1 MIPFPLTHRSVL
13 ERIRDGD
20 AELRRLAFGDLAA
33 GYWKPSYHYLRL
45 HWRLDPEAAEDTV
58 QAFFTT
64 AFEKN
69 YIERYDAG
77 KARFRTFLRMCLDR
91 FVQNQRKAETA
102 LRRGGGAETF
112 SLDFPGAELELSAMG
127 GDQISDLDRFFHDE
141 TIRFLFSRTVDAL
154 RAACRASD
162 RTVVFQ
168 VFERHD
174 LKPQTETT
182 YASVAQ
188 ELGLTVS
195 QVTNHLHTAR
205 RQFRELALANLR
217 AISADEDE
225 YRREARELFGLDVSE

>member
-1 MIPFPLTHRSVL
+1 VIPFPLTHRSVL

-45 HWRLDPEAAEDTV
+45 HWRLDPEAAEDAV

-64 AFEKN
+64 AFEKS

-77 KARFRTFLRMCLDR
+77 KARFRTFLRVCLDR
-91 FVQNQRKAETA
+91 FVQNQRKAERA
-102 LRRGGGAETF
+102 ARRGGGAETL
-112 SLDFPGAELELSAMG
+112 SLDFSGAELELTTIR
-127 GDQISDLDRFFHDE
+127 GDQLSDVERFFHDE
-141 TIRFLFSRTVDAL
+141 TIRFLFSRTVDSL
-154 RAACRASD
+154 RDACRMAGRD
-162 RTVVFQ
+162 VVFR

-174 LKPQTETT
+174 LEPDAQTT
-182 YASVAQ
+182 YASVAA
-188 ELGLTVS
+188 ELGLTAS
-195 QVTNHLHTAR
+195 QVTNHLHAAR

-225 YRREARELFGLDVSE
+225 YRREARELFGLDVSS